1 VTLRGILEVILK
13 VYEESGG
20 VDGWDS
26 VIFGLVFDGLMLW
39 NIFDYEMNPF
49 PSVLYI
55 VYYLDANMVMV
66 FGRWLLVSQ

>member
-1 VTLRGILEVILK
+1 MTLRGILEVILK

-39 NIFDYEMNPF
+39 NIFDLEMNPLPLGF
-49 PSVLYI
+49 
-55 VYYLDANMVMV
+55 
-66 FGRWLLVSQ
+66 

>member
-1 VTLRGILEVILK
+1 MRNKRLRRVYPNRRQVTLRGILEVILK

-39 NIFDYEMNPF
+39 NIFDLEMNPLPLGF
-49 PSVLYI
+49 
-55 VYYLDANMVMV
+55 
-66 FGRWLLVSQ
+66 